1 MQRLWSMRWVLQLSI
16 VSNTQP
22 SMIHK
27 KSHATQQMRPLSH
40 ETQPL
45 VATGLAQHGF
55 PPEVCRL
62 LRAPQYAVRREVRS
76 LLFQKTAPDKLSPS
90 LPVPSLIQGSYRRL

>member
-1 MQRLWSMRWVLQLSI
+1 MGPQQSI

-27 KSHATQQMRPLSH
+27 KSLATQQMRPLSH

-55 PPEVCRL
+55 P
-62 LRAPQYAVRREVRS
+62 LRSVGYCAPHS
-76 LLFQKTAPDKLSPS
+76 MP
-90 LPVPSLIQGSYRRL
+90 